1 MDLFTLNMENQLKK
15 NAPLADRMRP
25 STIEEFVGQKHILG
39 EGKFLN
45 RAIKADRITSMIF
58 YGPPGTGKTT
68 LAMIIANS
76 TNMNFEKL
84 SAVTSGG

>member
-25 STIEEFVGQKHILG
+25 RTLEEFVGQKHLIG
-39 EGKFLN
+39 KNKFLY
-45 RAIKADRITSMIF
+45 RSIKADRINSMIF

-76 TNMNFEKL
+76 TNMKFEKL
-84 SAVTSGG
+84 ISSYIWG

>member
-1 MDLFTLNMENQLKK
+1 MDLFTLNMENQLKR

-25 STIEEFVGQKHILG
+25 ESIYEFVGQDHILG

-58 YGPPGTGKTT
+58 YGP
-68 LAMIIANS
+68 
-76 TNMNFEKL
+76 
-84 SAVTSGG
+84 